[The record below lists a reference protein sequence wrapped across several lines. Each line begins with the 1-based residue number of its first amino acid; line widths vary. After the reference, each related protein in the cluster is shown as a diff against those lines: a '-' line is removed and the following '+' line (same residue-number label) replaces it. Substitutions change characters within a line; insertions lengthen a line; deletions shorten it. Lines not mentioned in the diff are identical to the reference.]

1 MGFWSNAFAAIGWP
15 IGAQDGD
22 NVRRGNTITTERAS
36 DGGAATA
43 QAATGL
49 AATWACV
56 SFWAG
61 NIAGLPLTIY
71 RPGPLGVPVED
82 RNHPLFWVLHDSP
95 NYDQS
100 AFDFW
105 EYMVAAIELRG
116 NAYAEIQ
123 KRTDGTIYA
132 LVPIPPH
139 LVTVS
144 RQRDGALLYT
154 WEADGVHHAEP
165 QERVLHI
172 RGFGGGP
179 LGGVSP
185 LDACRN
191 TFTSALSADQAA
203 RSTFANGARPSGTLT
218 SPKPLKPEQRIEAER
233 LLQDNFVGA
242 VNAGRPMLLDNGL
255 TWNQLSMTPE
265 AVQMLESRQFSTEE
279 ICRVFET
286 DPHLVGHTAGNS
298 ILGSSI
304 ANQTLSLLKFKMR
317 KRLKRIEG
325 ALEKQLL
332 TTAERRAG
340 VSIEFNVEA
349 FLRADSQGRATY
361 YQIMKQFMTLNEIRA
376 LEGLPPQ
383 PGGDTIMVQMQDVP
397 LAQTKTPEP
406 AQ

>member
-1 MGFWSNAFAAIGWP
+1 MGFWSNTFAFLGWP
-15 IGAQDGD
+15 VGAQDGD
-22 NVRRGNTITTERAS
+22 NVRTGTITTERAS
-36 DGGAATA
+36 DTGAANA

-49 AATWACV
+49 ASTWACV

-71 RPGPLGVPVED
+71 RPGPMGVPIED
-82 RNHPLFWVLHDSP
+82 REHPLFWLLRSP

-116 NAYAEIQ
+116 NAYAEII
-123 KRTDGTIYA
+123 KRADGAVVA
-132 LVPIPPH
+132 LSPIPPH
-139 LVTVS
+139 LVTVT
-144 RQRDGALLYT
+144 RQRDGSLRYV
-154 WEADGVHHAEP
+154 WEADGTRHDEP
-165 QERVLHI
+165 QEKVLHI

-185 LDACRN
+185 LDACRG
-191 TFTSALSADQAA
+191 TFSSALSAENAA
-203 RSTFANGARPSGTLT
+203 RATFSNGARPSGTLST
-218 SPKPLKPEQRIEAER
+218 DKPLKPEQRLEAER
-233 LLQDNFVGA
+233 LLQEKFVGA

-255 TWNQLSMTPE
+255 TWQSLSITPE
-265 AVQMLESRQFSTEE
+265 AAQMLESRQFSLEE
-279 ICRVFET
+279 ICRVFEV

-298 ILGSSI
+298 FLGSSI

-332 TTAERRAG
+332 TQSERKAG

-361 YQIMKQFMTLNEIRA
+361 YQIMKQFMTRNEIRA
-376 LEGLPPQ
+376 LEGLAPVE
-383 PGGDTIMVQMQDVP
+383 GGDTIMVQMQDVS
-397 LAQTKTPEP
+397 LTQNGTPEK